1 MQPGPRTVARSPL
14 SVTRIPK
21 TQEVSSRFRLSA
33 VSEHLLYTGPINNIA
48 YCDILDWAPD
58 GKVLSFSEPVG
69 SGQSSRLSSLSLSDR
84 TVRPLTSP
92 QNHEFDCVPAYS
104 PDGSN
109 LAFIRG
115 FLGGAVGDLF
125 VLPVSGGEPRR
136 LTSGNFSGSPAW
148 TEDGKELIFSSGMGG
163 AQTLWRIPASGG
175 VARLIP
181 GVGDIAIAPSI
192 SRKGNQLAYQQDI
205 HSDKLWRLTLKDPRH
220 SLGPPARLFSN
231 RGFIRRPD
239 FSPDGKKIVFE
250 SNRLGYSDIW
260 SCDVDGSNC
269 AQLTS
274 IHGVSGN
281 ARWSPDGHYIS
292 YESVSQKFYEI
303 FVIEVPGGQARLV
316 ATFPGSNNGAPNWS
330 RDGQWLY
337 FYSAHESGP
346 LQLWKIPFKGG
357 SPVQVTKKGGVYAA
371 ESYDGRSIY
380 FTKMDQS
387 GVWKMPIEGG
397 DETRILDQPSLW
409 SEWRMVQSGI
419 YFFNPTIS
427 PNGRIDFFDFAS
439 RETTPILTLD
449 SPFPMFGGLAVSPD
463 GKSLLYGQSE
473 LDFSYIM
480 LVRNFR

>member
-1 MQPGPRTVARSPL
+1 M
-14 SVTRIPK
+14 
-21 TQEVSSRFRLSA
+21 
-33 VSEHLLYTGPINNIA
+33 
-48 YCDILDWAPD
+48 
-58 GKVLSFSEPVG
+58 
-69 SGQSSRLSSLSLSDR
+69 
-84 TVRPLTSP
+84 
-92 QNHEFDCVPAYS
+92 
-104 PDGSN
+104 
-109 LAFIRG
+109 
-115 FLGGAVGDLF
+115 
-125 VLPVSGGEPRR
+125 
-136 LTSGNFSGSPAW
+136 
-148 TEDGKELIFSSGMGG
+148 
-163 AQTLWRIPASGG
+163 
-175 VARLIP
+175 
-181 GVGDIAIAPSI
+181 
-192 SRKGNQLAYQQDI
+192 
-205 HSDKLWRLTLKDPRH
+205 
-220 SLGPPARLFSN
+220 
-231 RGFIRRPD
+231 
-239 FSPDGKKIVFE
+239 
-250 SNRLGYSDIW
+250 
-260 SCDVDGSNC
+260 
-269 AQLTS
+269 TS